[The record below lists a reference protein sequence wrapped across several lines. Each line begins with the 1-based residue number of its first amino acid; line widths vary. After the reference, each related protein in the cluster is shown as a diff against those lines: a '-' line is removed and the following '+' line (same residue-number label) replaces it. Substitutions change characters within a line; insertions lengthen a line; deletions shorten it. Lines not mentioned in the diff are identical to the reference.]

1 MINKDNFVNN
11 VWIIYKIGI
20 ININV
25 NLIGFVI
32 LMKNVVIE
40 FVRN

>member
-11 VWIIYKIGI
+11 VWIIYKIGV